1 VPRYLEQVA
10 VAWLACTQAA
20 PALPFGGLAAPSEPE
35 VASARLVLANAVRA
49 VLASGLALTGITATD
64 RL

>member
-1 VPRYLEQVA
+1 VA
-10 VAWLACTQAA
+10 AGWLACKQAA
-20 PALPFGGLAAPSEPE
+20 PAMPFGGAAAPDEPE
-35 VASARLVLANAVRA
+35 LANARLVLADAARA